1 MTAPIRSLPR
11 LLLTIATC
19 LVALAMSADDL
30 RPDTLWFR
38 ADDRFQENKAI
49 PLVGYDTIVFS
60 TIRMNLLSSDPTVA
74 PGKASYNTATP
85 GVFLFSNPGRIL
97 YKPASM
103 PGDYTKPSS
112 HWCFERSRESEHY
125 VCFWEKGVETDVDA
139 MLAIGERC
147 WDVYTRRLGFVT
159 PGHSS
164 TDKYKI
170 IMRVYNSS
178 DWIASGSGEDMKV
191 GTFNVSPQAVGSR
204 GGATVAHEIGHTF
217 QYLTNVDCGADNTH
231 GFNYGLGENGAGGNG
246 FWEDCANWM
255 AYKVYPE
262 RQFTDGEYFEGYLA
276 RCHQNLMHEDSRYYN
291 CYYQDYLCERFGE
304 DFIGRLWR
312 ESINPEDPVDAIMRL
327 QNLSTD
333 DFSALM
339 YDCFARMCTW
349 DVEAIRDAARHRIGA
364 HGCYLHAR
372 TIDGEEWFQVD
383 SAHCPQNYG
392 YNITALK
399 VPAAGTTLTLQLA
412 SAVGEAGYRTVSR
425 ARAGWRWG
433 VVALMD
439 DGSTRYG
446 TMQDGEG
453 TATYVVPEGTE
464 RLWLVVMGAPT
475 RWWHHAWDDNSSN
488 DEQWPYRVRLQGTR
502 PSGIFRTYTADDFP
516 ADYVRHDTTITVHC
530 TLPYSGSSYS
540 SVRVQYDMDAVSE
553 ALGLTTAQ
561 LHALGSG
568 ANRNPRFVGI
578 SAGGAVTEGT
588 TTTTSSATCL
598 GHWFSTAG
606 NVCGYDGSAAIYAE
620 MYPAD
625 FSCNVGQYPG
635 RLRAGRSYTV
645 RQGIYYKVGTRTYKA
660 TIAVVIDVL

>member
-1 MTAPIRSLPR
+1 MTTRSLPR
-11 LLLTIATC
+11 LLMMAVAYLATLT
-19 LVALAMSADDL
+19 LSADDL

-60 TIRMNLLSSDPTVA
+60 PIRMNLLSADPTVA
-74 PGKASYNTATP
+74 PGKASYNTSTP
-85 GVFLFSNPGRIL
+85 GMFLFSNPGRIL
-97 YKPASM
+97 YKPSSM
-103 PGDYTKPSS
+103 PGDYTKASS
-112 HWCFERSRESEHY
+112 RWCFGRSRESEHY
-125 VCFWEKGVETDVDA
+125 VCFWEKGAQTDVDA

-159 PGHSS
+159 PGQSS

-191 GTFNVSPQAVGSR
+191 GTFNVSPQAVSSR

-231 GFNYGLGENGAGGNG
+231 GFNYGLGDNGAGGNG

-291 CYYQDYLCERFGE
+291 CYYQDYLCQRFGE

-312 ESINPEDPVDAIMRL
+312 EAINPEDPVEAIMRM
-327 QNLSTD
+327 QNLSAD
-333 DFSALM
+333 DFAALM

-349 DVEAIRDAARHRIGA
+349 DVDAIRNAARHRIGA
-364 HGCYLHAR
+364 HGSYLHSR
-372 TIDGEEWFQVD
+372 VIDGEEWFQVD

-412 SAVGEAGYRTVSR
+412 SAVGEAGYRAVSR

-433 VVALMD
+433 IVALMD

-446 TMQDGEG
+446 EMQDGEG
-453 TATYVVPEGTE
+453 STSYVVPDGTE

-475 RWWHHAWDDNSSN
+475 RWWHHAWDDNSAN
-488 DEQWPYRVRLQGTR
+488 DEQWPYRMRIQGTR
-502 PSGIFRTYTADDFP
+502 PDGLFRTYAAEDFP
-516 ADYVRHDTTITVHC
+516 DDYARHDTTITVRC
-530 TLPYSGSSYS
+530 NLPYSSNSYS
-540 SVRVQYDMDAVSE
+540 SVRVQYDMDALSE

-561 LHALGSG
+561 LQKLGSG
-568 ANRNPRFVGI
+568 TSRNPRFVGI
-578 SAGGAVTEGT
+578 SASGAVTEGT

-606 NVCGYDGSAAIYAE
+606 AVCGYDGSAAIFAE
-620 MYPAD
+620 LYPAD
-625 FSCNVGQYPG
+625 YHCNVGQYPG
-635 RLRAGRSYTV
+635 RLKAGRTYTI
-645 RQGIYYKVGTRTYKA
+645 RQGIYNKVGSVTYKA
-660 TIAVVIDVL
+660 TIVVVINVI